1 MDEKVH
7 EFEYNPRGP
16 VTPGCSFCDI
26 ATSVNPFFCELGG
39 KLTEAAL
46 AYETWGKL
54 DGNRSN
60 VVWICPSLS
69 MSSHASSSALNRDE
83 GWWETLIGP
92 GKVVDTQRWFV
103 VCSNL
108 LGGCYGSTGP
118 ATRNPA
124 TGKAYASQFP
134 ILTIRDLVHAQKRL
148 MDALEI
154 KRLHAVL
161 GGSMGGMQVLEWGR
175 LYPEAME
182 LLVPIAASA
191 AASPRSIAMRSIQRE
206 IVQSAPEWKG
216 GEYYESQKP
225 TRAMML
231 ARKLGMVTYR
241 SYEEFWDR
249 FGRNTSGARFEIENY
264 LEYVSL
270 KFAQSFDANSFLR
283 LSYAM
288 DTHDLG
294 HQMAGKTYS
303 ERLNQGICAIAAPM
317 LILSMRNDEL
327 FPPLEQKYLHRI
339 RAEVR
344 LPSELVEIPVVT
356 GHDGFLAEAE
366 LMIEPISDF
375 LNGGN

>member
-7 EFEYNPRGP
+7 EFESNPRSP
-16 VTPGCSFCDI
+16 VTPGCGFCDI
-26 ATSVNPFFCELGG
+26 ATPVNPFCCELGG
-39 KLTEAAL
+39 ELTEAAL

-54 DGNRSN
+54 NGDGSN

-69 MSSHASSSALNRDE
+69 MSSHALSSALNPDE

-118 ATRNPA
+118 ATTDPA

-154 KRLHAVL
+154 KGLHMVL

-175 LYPEAME
+175 LYPDAME

-225 TRAMML
+225 IRAM
-231 ARKLGMVTYR
+231 T
-241 SYEEFWDR
+241 
-249 FGRNTSGARFEIENY
+249 
-264 LEYVSL
+264 
-270 KFAQSFDANSFLR
+270 
-283 LSYAM
+283 
-288 DTHDLG
+288 
-294 HQMAGKTYS
+294 
-303 ERLNQGICAIAAPM
+303 
-317 LILSMRNDEL
+317 
-327 FPPLEQKYLHRI
+327 
-339 RAEVR
+339 
-344 LPSELVEIPVVT
+344 
-356 GHDGFLAEAE
+356 
-366 LMIEPISDF
+366 
-375 LNGGN
+375 